1 MLLYADAIVLFCEDI
16 DDLKSVSKIM
26 RAIARI
32 EIKAWNRIS
41 IAFILIIGNVGIE
54 HSIINV
60 KIYEK
65 IYFMVEKM
73 TFEKNV
79 LSPWTFSENI
89 FYTSR

>member
-1 MLLYADAIVLFCEDI
+1 MRKSGAQRESYKKKGPTISLLGG
-16 DDLKSVSKIM
+16 S
-26 RAIARI
+26 R
-32 EIKAWNRIS
+32 N
-41 IAFILIIGNVGIE
+41 AFILIIWNFGIE

-79 LSPWTFSENI
+79 LSP
-89 FYTSR
+89 

>member
-1 MLLYADAIVLFCEDI
+1 
-16 DDLKSVSKIM
+16 M
-26 RAIARI
+26 RAIARMA
-32 EIKAWNRIS
+32 IKALNRIS
-41 IAFILIIGNVGIE
+41 IALILIIGNVGIE

-79 LSPWTFSENI
+79 LSP
-89 FYTSR
+89 